1 MHCKIHNLMCPWH
14 LKKKKTYRPQ
24 NFEQKFYLFVYLYF
38 VPYSFIDSLYIAVIY
53 FIANF

>member
-38 VPYSFIDSLYIAVIY
+38 VPYSFIDSLCIAVIY